1 MLHCVKLRPA
11 VISVAFVIA
20 FLVSGPL
27 ARAQEC
33 PDAELCRPGG
43 ALLHQPNSNG
53 HLIWTTPKCQ
63 GPNAPTDWSNG
74 APSHPDKICQQISSC
89 TAAGGFG
96 RFLQAVTGGC
106 HEKHFD
112 GYFGLDGMTFGILD
126 WTSDNLPRILQAY
139 QLRGKDKFEQL
150 FGPLNLP
157 IKNGCLDPKWACNS
171 NKQGELMCAPGF
183 HRAFKSSLRTA
194 EFQKAQI
201 DYALKEY
208 EKRIARFSSLAL
220 QTDYGNV
227 AMAVVANNLLPTKAC
242 RPATWK
248 KVCEGQTNERK
259 LVDCM
264 LQEYGKYNCR
274 GSQGATQQRLKA
286 IKRVFAGAQST
297 DIVHPTADAVIACS
311 DSWGQGN

>member
-1 MLHCVKLRPA
+1 
-11 VISVAFVIA
+11 
-20 FLVSGPL
+20 
-27 ARAQEC
+27 
-33 PDAELCRPGG
+33 
-43 ALLHQPNSNG
+43 
-53 HLIWTTPKCQ
+53 
-63 GPNAPTDWSNG
+63 
-74 APSHPDKICQQISSC
+74 
-89 TAAGGFG
+89 
-96 RFLQAVTGGC
+96 
-106 HEKHFD
+106 
-112 GYFGLDGMTFGILD
+112 
-126 WTSDNLPRILQAY
+126 
-139 QLRGKDKFEQL
+139 
-150 FGPLNLP
+150 
-157 IKNGCLDPKWACNS
+157 
-171 NKQGELMCAPGF
+171 MCAPGF